1 VQQIVAVFSAAA
13 RRGTIVPVASSFDY
27 TAELNR
33 GTLAGPDMSDAELA
47 RELVE
52 QSRLATLST
61 FALRPEGFPY
71 GSLVAHAAD
80 DRGRPLFLL
89 SALAEHTK
97 NLAACDRA
105 SLLVVDPTAT
115 SIVTAP
121 RVTIVGHCHLV
132 GESEHDAVRERYVA
146 SHPEAATWFAD
157 HLHGYA
163 LYRLEP
169 IELRV
174 IVGFGR
180 LSWVVP
186 REYAHARDKS

>member
-1 VQQIVAVFSAAA
+1 M
-13 RRGTIVPVASSFDY
+13 ASQFDY
-27 TAELNR
+27 RVELNR
-33 GTLAGPDMSDAELA
+33 GTLAGPDLSDAELA
-47 RELVE
+47 RELIV
-52 QSRLATLST
+52 QSKLATLST
-61 FALRPEGFPY
+61 IALRPAGFPY

-97 NLAACDRA
+97 NLAACAQA

-121 RVTIVGHCHLV
+121 RVTLV
-132 GESEHDAVRERYVA
+132 GTCRPVEECELAGVRERYVDA
-146 SHPEAATWFAD
+146 HPESASWFAD
-157 HLHGYA
+157 HLHAYA

-169 IELRV
+169 SALRV

-180 LSWVVP
+180 LSWVSP
-186 REYAHARDKS
+186 DEYAAARRSS